1 MALYHFSVKQVSR
14 GKGQTVVNSAAYISG
29 QKLYNDYYGQ
39 THDYTKKSGVVFAE
53 ILTPEYVP
61 ERLTDRE
68 TLWNEVEKV
77 EKSKRAQLAY
87 SFDIALQ
94 NELTLDENIELA
106 RAFCREQFV
115 ARGMIVDLAVHEG
128 KSKNEDEPDN
138 PHFHV
143 LAPIRPFTE
152 GLLPAF
158 AFFPDQHFHCFR
170 ECCIIKFHYKIYR
183 ITSFTL
189 TMPIPSVSGY
199 RYTVMLFPTVFSA
212 TFYQLFSPCIQ
223 KRNKIC
229 LVCSC
234 DLFFCIL
241 HFHHPFPSVLQQ
253 IFINLSHYF
262 VFSSFVD
269 FSLFLPQS
277 VSGSP
282 PVCHE

>member
-39 THDYTKKSGVVFAE
+39 THDYTKKSGVVFTE

-68 TLWNEVEKV
+68 TLWNEVEQI

-106 RAFCREQFV
+106 REFCREQFV

-143 LAPIRPFTE
+143 LAPIRPFIE
-152 GLLPAF
+152 DGSWGN
-158 AFFPDQHFHCFR
+158 
-170 ECCIIKFHYKIYR
+170 K
-183 ITSFTL
+183 
-189 TMPIPSVSGY
+189 
-199 RYTVMLFPTVFSA
+199 
-212 TFYQLFSPCIQ
+212 Q
-223 KRNKIC
+223 KREY
-229 LVCSC
+229 
-234 DLFFCIL
+234 
-241 HFHHPFPSVLQQ
+241 VLDEDGNR
-253 IFINLSHYF
+253 IKD
-262 VFSSFVD
+262 VR
-269 FSLFLPQS
+269 
-277 VSGSP
+277 G
-282 PVCHE
+282 